1 MKTKAEYIAS
11 MRNMHFEL
19 YMFGKRVTNLVD
31 NPIIKPT
38 MNCMAATY
46 ELTEKAGFE
55 EIMTATSHLTG
66 RKINRFCHIHQNIED
81 LVNKTK
87 MCRMLGAYTGS
98 CFQRC
103 VGMDALN
110 ALSIVTYN
118 IDQKHD
124 TKYNERFLKYLKY
137 VQNEDL
143 VCCGAMTDAKGDRS
157 LRPSEQADP
166 DQYLHVVEEK
176 IRWHHDTRG

>member
-1 MKTKAEYIAS
+1 VKTKAEYIAS

-19 YMFGKRVTNLVD
+19 YMFSKRVTNLVN

-46 ELTEKAGFE
+46 ELAENPGFDK
-55 EIMTATSHLTG
+55 IMTATSHLTG
-66 RKINRFCHIHQNIED
+66 KKINRFCHIHQSIQD

-110 ALSIVTYN
+110 ALSIVTHN

-124 TKYNERFLKYLKY
+124 TKYNERFLKYLKFF
-137 VQNEDL
+137 QEL
-143 VCCGAMTDAKGDRS
+143 RS
-157 LRPSEQADP
+157 LTCLLWEEERVK
-166 DQYLHVVEEK
+166 VV
-176 IRWHHDTRG
+176 TVQ